1 MKLKTSI
8 FTLWL
13 SAAVFTAANAEAPKG
28 YYNSCENLGGRNL
41 LSELQDVIDNHH
53 NVGYDGLWDVYADSD
68 VRDNGT
74 IWDMYSTKQWVK
86 ANAATTKTSATATT
100 ANTPCPKAGLAKAH
114 R

>member
-53 NVGYDGLWDVYADSD
+53 NVG
-68 VRDNGT
+68 
-74 IWDMYSTKQWVK
+74 
-86 ANAATTKTSATATT
+86 
-100 ANTPCPKAGLAKAH
+100 
-114 R
+114 